1 VLSVTDAVLL
11 AVQADMVTLVVR
23 SGQTT
28 MGAVRNARDL
38 LLHLKAPLR
47 GIVLNAFDLQ
57 SPDYYY
63 YYYSGSK
70 YGGYYT
76 DKNAPKLKEG
86 RNGNAQGTDNE
97 EPQKSS
103 AANS

>member
-1 VLSVTDAVLL
+1 
-11 AVQADMVTLVVR
+11 
-23 SGQTT
+23 
-28 MGAVRNARDL
+28 
-38 LLHLKAPLR
+38 LR

-86 RNGNAQGTDNE
+86 RNGNAQGTGDDE
-97 EPQKSS
+97 QQKPS